1 MLSYSKIIFAALL
14 FCLIITT
21 SGCGKVSAPIVI
33 EGSGYPHSYPKN

>member
-1 MLSYSKIIFAALL
+1 MLNYSKIIFTALL
-14 FCLIITT
+14 LSLIITV